1 LPFGPA
7 QGITGR
13 LPVGFDVHVYGE
25 QREFFAAFGAFAFV
39 LVKDFVW
46 RFKLGALVEYVVAV
60 VADYSLRQ
68 AWSPVMKEN
77 KAMGGYLMIAKNPC
91 LSSSGAL

>member
-1 LPFGPA
+1 M
-7 QGITGR
+7 
-13 LPVGFDVHVYGE
+13 
-25 QREFFAAFGAFAFV
+25 

-46 RFKLGALVEYVVAV
+46 RFKLGALVEYMVAA

-77 KAMGGYLMIAKNPC
+77 KAMGGYLMVSKNPC
-91 LSSSGAL
+91 LPSSGAAGGWFPSGQLNVATSVLRLHEVYLRKHPLG